1 MLGWR
6 LGLALKQVLS
16 TRLIHLLW
24 QIQLQICCV
33 SIRLPQSANQR
44 FLMSSVDWASSITK
58 MENGLDLNPQEAQD
72 LMREVLEDRADKE
85 TLKQFLLALKSKGET
100 AEEVGALVAQMY
112 EHCAPI
118 KIEERSVDTVGT
130 GGDGAH
136 TINISTTAA
145 IIAAAAGSRVV
156 KHGNRAAS
164 SKSGAG
170 DLLEVLGVAIN
181 LDGAKVASTV
191 SELGIG
197 FCFAPVFHP
206 AMRFAA
212 PARKELATATVFN
225 VLGPLANPA
234 RPKAAA
240 IGVANERMHL
250 VMAQVLAD
258 RGVEGFVFRGD
269 DGLDEITLATT
280 TSVLTIGG
288 GEITS
293 DRIDA
298 KDFGLAN
305 APISA
310 LVGGDANENARI
322 TNAIFAGEKGA
333 PRDAVLLNA
342 AAAIAA
348 FDGQVGQS
356 IHERISASLLK
367 ATDAVDSG
375 AATNLL
381 TRWVTLSQELANS

>member
-1 MLGWR
+1 
-6 LGLALKQVLS
+6 
-16 TRLIHLLW
+16 
-24 QIQLQICCV
+24 
-33 SIRLPQSANQR
+33 
-44 FLMSSVDWASSITK
+44 MSSLDWAGVFAK
-58 MENGLDLNPQEAQD
+58 LENGLDLLPLEAQAV
-72 LMREVLEDRADKE
+72 MREVLEDRTDKE
-85 TLKQFLLALKSKGET
+85 VLKSFLIALKNKGET
-100 AEEVGALVAQMY
+100 PEEVGALVAQMY
-112 EHCAPI
+112 QFCSPI
-118 KIEERSVDTVGT
+118 TINERAVDTVGT

-170 DLLEVLGVAIN
+170 DLLEALGVAIN
-181 LDGAKVASTV
+181 LDGAKVAQTV
-191 SELGIG
+191 AELGIG
-197 FCFAPVFHP
+197 FCFAPIFHP

-225 VLGPLANPA
+225 ILGPLANPA
-234 RPKAAA
+234 KPKAAA
-240 IGVANERMHL
+240 IGVANDRMHL
-250 VMAQVLAD
+250 VMAQVLAE

-280 TSVLTIGG
+280 TSVLTIGN
-288 GEITS
+288 GEISS

-298 KDFGLAN
+298 KDFSLAN

-310 LVGGDANENARI
+310 LVGGDAQENARI
-322 TNAIFAGEKGA
+322 TKAIFSGERGA

-348 FDGQVGQS
+348 FDGEFELS
-356 IHERISASLLK
+356 IHERLSKSLKK
-367 ATDAVDSG
+367 ATESVDSG
-375 AATNLL
+375 K
-381 TRWVTLSQELANS
+381 ANSLLGEWVLLSNKLAAN

>member
-1 MLGWR
+1 
-6 LGLALKQVLS
+6 
-16 TRLIHLLW
+16 
-24 QIQLQICCV
+24 
-33 SIRLPQSANQR
+33 
-44 FLMSSVDWASSITK
+44 MSSLDWAGIIAK
-58 MENGLDLNPQEAQD
+58 VENGLDLSPLEAQSV
-72 LMREVLEDRADKE
+72 MREVLEDRADKE
-85 TLKQFLLALKSKGET
+85 LLKSFLIALKNKGET
-100 AEEVGALVAQMY
+100 PEEVGALVAQMY
-112 EHCAPI
+112 QFCAPI
-118 KIEERSVDTVGT
+118 TINERAVDTVGT

-170 DLLEVLGVAIN
+170 DLLEALGVAIN
-181 LDGAKVASTV
+181 LDGAKVAQTV

-197 FCFAPVFHP
+197 FCFAPIFHP

-212 PARKELATATVFN
+212 TARKELATATVFN
-225 VLGPLANPA
+225 ILGPLANPA
-234 RPKAAA
+234 KPKAAA
-240 IGVANERMHL
+240 IGVANDRMHL
-250 VMAQVLAD
+250 VMAQVLAE

-280 TSVLTIGG
+280 TSVLTIGN
-288 GEITS
+288 GEISS

-298 KDFGLAN
+298 KDFSLAN

-310 LVGGDANENARI
+310 LVGGDAQENARI
-322 TNAIFAGEKGA
+322 TKAIFAGERGA

-348 FDGQVGQS
+348 FDGEFELS
-356 IHERISASLLK
+356 IHERLSKSLKK
-367 ATDAVDSG
+367 ATESVDSG
-375 AATNLL
+375 K
-381 TRWVTLSQELANS
+381 ANSLLGEWVLLSNKLAAN